1 LAEKYAADAEYE
13 PGTVLCFGGS
23 AEVTV
28 CDHDADRKVAGVV
41 TTNPA
46 YMMNDAIDAEHSAA
60 IALQGRVPCK
70 VVGPV
75 ALGDMLVSA
84 GAGRARAEANPAV
97 GSVIGKA
104 LATHADGEGVI
115 EVAVGRF

>member
-1 LAEKYAADAEYE
+1 
-13 PGTVLCFGGS
+13 
-23 AEVTV
+23 
-28 CDHDADRKVAGVV
+28 
-41 TTNPA
+41 
-46 YMMNDAIDAEHSAA
+46 MMNDAIDAEHSAA

-75 ALGDMLVSA
+75 AKGDMLVSA
-84 GAGRARAEANPAV
+84 GAGRARAEADPKV

-104 LATHADGEGVI
+104 LEAHAEGEGVI